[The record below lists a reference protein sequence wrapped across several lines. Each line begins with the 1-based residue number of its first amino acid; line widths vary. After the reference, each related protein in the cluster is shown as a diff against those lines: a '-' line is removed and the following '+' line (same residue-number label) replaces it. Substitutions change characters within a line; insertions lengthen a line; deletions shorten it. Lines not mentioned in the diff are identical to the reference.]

1 MKNRRKSECCYE
13 KDDREKR
20 KNGCSARNNGKMT
33 RPTQLTYEAEDFRRA
48 EK

>member
-1 MKNRRKSECCYE
+1 MKNRRKSESCNE

-20 KNGCSARNNGKMT
+20 KNACSGRNNGKT
-33 RPTQLTYEAEDFRRA
+33 NRPTELTYEAEDFRRA